1 MIANHRSESSD
12 QPRSHFPREVMLP
25 AAVCVLVMAAM
36 LFIPTGKATAE
47 HSTSATV
54 VDSVATTPAVMPYV
68 EPLAAP

>member
-1 MIANHRSESSD
+1 
-12 QPRSHFPREVMLP
+12 VMLP
-25 AAVCVLVMAAM
+25 AAVCVLAMAAM